1 MYCTVCAMRVG
12 SPEVYN
18 ALFINTLSICIV
30 HVHVGEYD
38 YRRLQMRTRI
48 QEMSRRPGFPL
59 NLVFSEVNCFND
71 KMLATLRKKV
81 KENINSAQLRGQ
93 KIMGGSSPHNY
104 MVRETP
110 FDIECCQLEHR
121 VWSVNLDISGTYMSL
136 ESYSPNP
143 SAF

>member
-1 MYCTVCAMRVG
+1 
-12 SPEVYN
+12 
-18 ALFINTLSICIV
+18 
-30 HVHVGEYD
+30 
-38 YRRLQMRTRI
+38 MRTRI

-93 KIMGGSSPHNY
+93 KIMGGLVPHNY

-110 FDIECCQLEHR
+110 FDIECCQLEHSKLGHKWNIHVLGKLQSNTLSFLNR
-121 VWSVNLDISGTYMSL
+121 SDLRSN
-136 ESYSPNP
+136 
-143 SAF
+143 